1 MPVSLCGKIPLIVSP
16 DDRQAHDTKQAT
28 MRLTLKTDYAL
39 RTLLYLAKQP
49 ERLASIGEIAT
60 HYAISENH
68 LVKVVHELGRKGF
81 IDTIRGK
88 GGGIRFNPA
97 TNEARVGD
105 IVRAME
111 DDFALVDCFKD
122 PAPEHPCLLTG
133 DCRLQNI
140 LGHAL
145 QAFFSH
151 LDQYQFKDLLKEPAA
166 AWQTIQFQR

>member
-1 MPVSLCGKIPLIVSP
+1 MTTK
-16 DDRQAHDTKQAT
+16 AHDTEQAT

-39 RTLLYLAKQP
+39 RTLLYLATRPNQ
-49 ERLASIGEIAT
+49 LASIGEIAR

-68 LVKVVHELGRKGF
+68 LVKVVHELGRKRF
-81 IDTIRGK
+81 IETIRGK
-88 GGGIRFNPA
+88 GGGVRFNPS
-97 TNEARVGD
+97 TMEVRVGD

-111 DDFALVDCFKD
+111 DDFAIVDCFKD

-133 DCRLQNI
+133 DCRLQGI

-151 LDQYQFKDLLKEPAA
+151 LDQYQFKDLLKTPEA
-166 AWQTIQFQR
+166 AWQTIEFQR

>member
-1 MPVSLCGKIPLIVSP
+1 
-16 DDRQAHDTKQAT
+16 

-122 PAPEHPCLLTG
+122 PAPGHPCLLTG

-140 LGHAL
+140 LDHAL

-151 LDQYQFKDLLKEPAA
+151 LDQYQFKDLLKEPEA
-166 AWQTIQFQR
+166 AWQTIQFLR

>member
-1 MPVSLCGKIPLIVSP
+1 
-16 DDRQAHDTKQAT
+16 

-140 LGHAL
+140 LDHAL